1 MLSNPAQSHPLHWL
15 LQVHYLKIHLW
26 KYLPVP
32 SSTFIFTVN
41 GHISCRSHIGT
52 PCPDRGT
59 VFRADGFHLGGY
71 SSDVPGPGSVQF
83 TQKRCQRRHF
93 QSGATQV
100 MSFLSTSGDIPLFD
114 KGCQIA
120 SLSCSS
126 SPHNTD
132 DFRVEI
138 FLQSVQKTSFHR
150 LLEKWAHSRNHQDLT
165 IVSRFLS
172 KGMPRLCT
180 SEWFWYFSLSNWCIH
195 VLMYS

>member
-1 MLSNPAQSHPLHWL
+1 M
-15 LQVHYLKIHLW
+15 KISA
-26 KYLPVP
+26 
-32 SSTFIFTVN
+32 SSWYPYF
-41 GHISCRSHIGT
+41 SWSHIRT

-59 VFRADGFHLGGY
+59 VFRSDSFHLSGY

-83 TQKRCQRRHF
+83 TLKRCQRRHF

-100 MSFLSTSGDIPLFD
+100 MSFLSNSGDIPLFD
-114 KGCQIA
+114 KGCQIV
-120 SLSCSS
+120 SLSCST

-150 LLEKWAHSRNHQDLT
+150 LLEKSAHSRKHQDLT

-172 KGMPRLCT
+172 KGMRRLCT
-180 SEWFWYFSLSNWCIH
+180 SEWFWYFSLSNLRI
-195 VLMYS
+195 YSSNWSGGLLLFSLGLKVSKI